1 MDRIINNESVA
12 ICAIL
17 NAMILDV
24 DEIARLNL
32 FTVMTTDR
40 AIRMRLAG
48 YDSYEE
54 MVSRES
60 SYYQAL
66 NRKFV
71 EFQPVFVNAATM
83 LLMGGKIENKA
94 IGKYDLTVEGVEMAY
109 KLTDRREKVIES
121 VRQAAIRLEEMI
133 RQKDTSTWY
142 KDLKIVL

>member
-17 NAMILDV
+17 NALVLDM
-24 DEIARLNL
+24 DEIARIYL

-40 AIRMRLAG
+40 AIRTRLAG
-48 YDSYEE
+48 YNSYEE
-54 MVSRES
+54 MVGRES

-71 EFQPVFVNAATM
+71 EFQPVFLNAAAM
-83 LLMGGKIENKA
+83 LMMGGKIENKTA
-94 IGKYDLTVEGVEMAY
+94 GKYVLTLDGVIMAC
-109 KLTDRREKVIES
+109 KMADRQEKVIGS

-133 RQKDTSTWY
+133 RQKETTTWY

>member
-17 NAMILDV
+17 NAMRLDV
-24 DEIARLNL
+24 VEIARLNL

-40 AIRMRLAG
+40 AIRMRLVG
-48 YDSYEE
+48 YDTYEE

-94 IGKYDLTVEGVEMAY
+94 IGQYDLTVDGVEMAY

-121 VRQAAIRLEEMI
+121 VRQAAIHLEEMI

>member
-40 AIRMRLAG
+40 AIRMRLVG
-48 YDSYEE
+48 YDTYEE

-94 IGKYDLTVEGVEMAY
+94 IGKYDLTVDGVEMAY
-109 KLTDRREKVIES
+109 KLNDRREKVIES
-121 VRQAAIRLEEMI
+121 VRQAAIHLEEMI

>member
-17 NAMILDV
+17 NALVLDV
-24 DEIARLNL
+24 DDIARLNL

-40 AIRMRLAG
+40 AIRNRLVG
-48 YDSYEE
+48 YSSYAE

-71 EFQPVFVNAATM
+71 EFQPVFLNAATM
-83 LLMGGKIENKA
+83 LLMGGKIEKLQD
-94 IGKYDLTVEGVEMAY
+94 GKYCLTEEGVGMA
-109 KLTDRREKVIES
+109 LELQENQEGVIES
-121 VRQAAIRLEEMI
+121 VRKAAIQLDTMI
-133 RQKDTSTWY
+133 RQKDTATWY

>member
-17 NAMILDV
+17 SALVLDI
-24 DEIARLNL
+24 DDIARLNL

-40 AIRMRLAG
+40 AIRNRLVE
-48 YDSYEE
+48 YSSYAE
-54 MVSRES
+54 MVARES

-71 EFQPVFVNAATM
+71 EFQPVFLNAATM
-83 LLMGGKIENKA
+83 LLMGGKMEKSQD
-94 IGKYDLTVEGVEMAY
+94 GRYCLTGEGTRMAWE
-109 KLTDRREKVIES
+109 LQNNQESVIES
-121 VRQAAIRLEEMI
+121 VRKAAIQLNAMI
-133 RQKDTSTWY
+133 GQKETAIWY

>member
-17 NAMILDV
+17 NAMRLDV
-24 DEIARLNL
+24 VEIARLNL

-40 AIRMRLAG
+40 AIRMRLVG
-48 YDSYEE
+48 YDTYEE

-94 IGKYDLTVEGVEMAY
+94 IGKYDLTVDGVEMAY
-109 KLTDRREKVIES
+109 KLTDRCEKVIES
-121 VRQAAIRLEEMI
+121 VRQAAIHLEEMI